1 MTQRLV
7 EIENIHASFTITHL
21 FICDTVVSQGFLID
35 RAGRKKLMGYG
46 YLSMGLTMCGLT
58 VTLSIKVMH
67 LERGSSPPSAFH
79 TNYQL
84 TMTVYLFT
92 QHLSSWI
99 PYLNI
104 ALIFSIICMYGLGPC
119 KFFGLLF

>member
-1 MTQRLV
+1 
-7 EIENIHASFTITHL
+7 
-21 FICDTVVSQGFLID
+21 
-35 RAGRKKLMGYG
+35 MGYG

-58 VTLSIKVMH
+58 VTLSIKVKH
-67 LERGSSPPSAFH
+67 LEQGAFY

-84 TMTVYLFT
+84 TMIVYLFI

-104 ALIFSIICMYGLGPC
+104 ALIFSVICMYGLGPC
-119 KFFGLLF
+119 KFFWLIVLKL